1 MSKQLR
7 ELWKTRDEIAPMYG
21 QAFALCPCEE
31 CAVVLVERMALA
43 DELIAK
49 TIVIERNHH
58 YALATALAVAANLE
72 RFDFWH
78 QLGAIDSTEPV
89 PPDVIEVSRWYDAWH
104 KRWCDLPR
112 PLTNGPQVFGLAF
125 ELCEYQSKNLLRRV
139 RALPRKTIF
148 ELVLSMHRAQLADD
162 QRKDQPPQ

>member
-1 MSKQLR
+1 
-7 ELWKTRDEIAPMYG
+7 MYG
-21 QAFALCPCEE
+21 EAFVLCPCED

-43 DELIAK
+43 DELIAAA
-49 TIVIERNHH
+49 IVVEHNRQ
-58 YALATALAVAANLE
+58 YALATAHAVAANLE
-72 RFDFWH
+72 RFYFWH

-104 KRWCDLPR
+104 KRWCALPR

-139 RALPRKTIF
+139 RALPRKAVF